1 MEKVKGEVEAL
12 WKGEKR
18 SRV

>member
-12 WKGEKR
+12 WKGKKR